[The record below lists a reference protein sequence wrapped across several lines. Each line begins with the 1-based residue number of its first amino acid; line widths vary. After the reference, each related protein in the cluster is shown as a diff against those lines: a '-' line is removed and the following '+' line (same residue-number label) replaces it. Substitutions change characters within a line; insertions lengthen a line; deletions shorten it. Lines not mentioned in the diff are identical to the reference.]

1 MNERQAERLSPL
13 PEIGEGFGE
22 WSEAPSYEEGVGV
35 DGGTEGLPS
44 EKALLRTR
52 RVLGRAKRAKL
63 ERGEMRSRRVQ
74 PCKMLEKLQP
84 LVRNMLVEAIL

>member
-22 WSEAPSYEEGVGV
+22 WSEAPSYEEGGGV

-44 EKALLRTR
+44 EKALLDLR
-52 RVLGRAKRAKL
+52 RDGVDA
-63 ERGEMRSRRVQ
+63 
-74 PCKMLEKLQP
+74 
-84 LVRNMLVEAIL
+84 